1 MKVHHENASSFNI
14 KNPVLTLGTFD
25 GVHKGHQAI
34 IQRLNEQAREIGG
47 ESVVLTFNPHPRIVL
62 NPDDHG
68 LELIQ
73 PIEKRI
79 NELSNM
85 GVDHLILFPFT
96 MEFSRTTALDF
107 VRRVLVNQINVHTL
121 NIGYDHHFGRNRE
134 GNIELMKN
142 LSEVYDFKVEET
154 SALEVDGIK
163 ISSTKIRKAIKEG
176 RIKEANSFLSRTFS
190 IEGRVETGKG
200 LGKNLGYPTA
210 NLKIFAPY
218 QLTPTD
224 GVYAVMVKVNGGMH
238 QGIMNIGTT
247 PTVSDGE
254 NRTYEVHILD
264 YEENLYGKVVEV
276 FFVEKIRNEMKFDSV
291 EALIDQIKKDE
302 VKARNILV
310 SEFIG

>member
-1 MKVHHENASSFNI
+1 MKVHHENASDFKI

-34 IQRLNEQAREIGG
+34 IKRLNEQARNVEG
-47 ESVVLTFNPHPRIVL
+47 ESVVLTFHPHPRIVL
-62 NPDDHG
+62 NPEDHG

-79 NELSNM
+79 DELSRL

-96 MEFSRTTALDF
+96 IEFSRTTALDF
-107 VRRVLVNQINVHTL
+107 VRKVLVNKIDVHTL

-134 GNIELMKN
+134 GNIDLMKN
-142 LSEVYDFKVEET
+142 LGDVYGFKVEET
-154 SALEVDGIK
+154 SALEVEGVK

-176 RIKEANSFLSRTFS
+176 RIKEANAFLSRPFS
-190 IEGRVETGKG
+190 IEGRVKTGKG
-200 LGKNLGYPTA
+200 LGKNLGFPTA
-210 NLKIFAPY
+210 NLSILDPY
-218 QLTPTD
+218 QITPSN
-224 GVYAVMVKVNGGMH
+224 GVYAVQVKIKGEKY
-238 QGIMNIGTT
+238 QGVMNIGTA
-247 PTVSDGE
+247 PTVSDAAD
-254 NRTYEVHILD
+254 RSFEVHILD

-276 FFVEKIRNEMKFDSV
+276 FFIEKIRDELKFDSV

-302 VKARNILV
+302 IKARNILV